1 MTGPTWSGPW
11 PYRWRMSSRSCGL
24 AEPQSARRA
33 NPARYGP
40 EVTGNPT
47 TRDYNKASVLDVV
60 FSRAPLT
67 RNELI
72 ELTGLSKAT
81 VSRAVEELRAD
92 GFIVNGGVDEVTG
105 RGRRSTNLDVP
116 GTTGHVVGVSF
127 GAQSTCVLVADLRG
141 REVQHVIVPTVD
153 HQEVRSAAAWLVDL
167 ITEASRSAEGPL
179 RQIVVAVPGR
189 VRTGME
195 IFGPA
200 EAMKAFA
207 GSGLQRNLA
216 DLVDA
221 PVLLDSDA
229 NASLLGFLT
238 EDDTLGN
245 AALLS
250 LSSILNFASCMDHEI
265 VRGRTPAFGDIG
277 VLFAG
282 VDDEILDGLL
292 STSGLLRFARGRGLE
307 LERIEDLW
315 LQPHDEV
322 SARRGAGCVHHSD
335 HYCCECRGRDAGPGV
350 GLLHGSVAA
359 ARPGSPS
366 RSTKT
371 ARQEP
376 VDSPRGQ
383 GADAGSRS
391 VGGTR
396 GGVRVPGGGSGP
408 ATRRGAG
415 GTSPGANY
423 RAIRARL
430 LSRPPR
436 RRRPPAAS
444 GGESPPESPTP
455 GRCHR
460 VGSNC
465 GRRGP
470 VATCAR
476 PSCAAPP
483 TTRVTNASMTRWRL
497 CSIWS
502 TTMRRAASTSPASMA
517 S

>member
-1 MTGPTWSGPW
+1 M
-11 PYRWRMSSRSCGL
+11 
-24 AEPQSARRA
+24 
-33 NPARYGP
+33 
-40 EVTGNPT
+40 GNPT
-47 TRDYNKASVLDVV
+47 TRDYNKASVLEVV

-67 RNELI
+67 RTELI

-92 GFIVNGGVDEVTG
+92 GFIVDGGVDEVTG
-105 RGRRSTNLDVP
+105 RGRRSTNLELP

-207 GSGLQRNLA
+207 GAGLQRNLA

-238 EDDTLGN
+238 EDETLGN

-250 LSSILNFASCMDHEI
+250 LSSILNFASCIDHEI

-277 VLFAG
+277 VLYAG

-322 SARRGAGCVHHSD
+322 PRAEVLDAFTTAITTAVSAVVVTLDPESVFFTGRLRPLAQEVLPEVRRRLDTSLSTVPEVKAPTQVLGLSVARGAVYACLGVARDRLRDAVLEARR
-335 HYCCECRGRDAGPGV
+335 
-350 GLLHGSVAA
+350 
-359 ARPGSPS
+359 
-366 RSTKT
+366 
-371 ARQEP
+371 
-376 VDSPRGQ
+376 RGQ
-383 GADAGSRS
+383 TTERS
-391 VGGTR
+391 A
-396 GGVRVPGGGSGP
+396 P
-408 ATRRGAG
+408 AF
-415 GTSPGANY
+415 
-423 RAIRARL
+423 
-430 LSRPPR
+430 
-436 RRRPPAAS
+436 
-444 GGESPPESPTP
+444 
-455 GRCHR
+455 
-460 VGSNC
+460 
-465 GRRGP
+465 
-470 VATCAR
+470 
-476 PSCAAPP
+476 
-483 TTRVTNASMTRWRL
+483 
-497 CSIWS
+497 
-502 TTMRRAASTSPASMA
+502 
-517 S
+517 